1 MTYAPISS
9 NAVVFICATAT
20 SPLSFAIPQE
30 ILNLSPMDVRPDDAI
45 QAYLKTGEHDPM
57 FFAWP
62 GNGVLD
68 KSRIGTANLRDAL
81 IAEVLRRTENQ
92 PGLAIPD
99 GMDLHQFS
107 RRKFCA
113 MVKGLF
119 PRSEQEIVLSMLERS
134 VVFLTPENIV
144 SVLRDMTWPGTA
156 WDLANLYL
164 ASCSVELLAED
175 APQLLGLGIGTTC
188 YVSTDYFHTKN
199 HFEDYV
205 LHEAAHVF
213 HNCKRATLGLPSSRR
228 REWLLEIEF
237 RKRETFAYACEAYSR
252 IDVYKRQ

>member
-1 MTYAPISS
+1 
-9 NAVVFICATAT
+9 
-20 SPLSFAIPQE
+20 
-30 ILNLSPMDVRPDDAI
+30 MDVRPDDAI

-92 PGLAIPD
+92 QGLAIPD

-107 RRKFCA
+107 RQKFCA

-119 PRSEQEIVLSMLERS
+119 PRSEQEIVLSVLERS
-134 VVFLTPENIV
+134 VVFLTQENIV
-144 SVLRDMTWPGTA
+144 SVLRDMTWLGTA

-164 ASCSVELLAED
+164 ASCSAELLAED

-213 HNCKRATLGLPSSRR
+213 HN
-228 REWLLEIEF
+228 
-237 RKRETFAYACEAYSR
+237 
-252 IDVYKRQ
+252 